1 MSQMGHYFV
10 LFSIRCS
17 LSNVDVFFFQSPKV
31 INWHDANTCKG
42 KVPVDQLPIVTGEKS
57 YWKSKCSNF
66 QFLTTLRV
74 FSQPLQR
81 LRR

>member
-42 KVPVDQLPIVTGEKS
+42 KVPVDQLPIVTGK
-57 YWKSKCSNF
+57 NVIGN
-66 QFLTTLRV
+66 QNVQT
-74 FSQPLQR
+74 FSF
-81 LRR
+81 